1 MKFPKIDRF
10 VLALAAAVILAI
22 IWPEPGRTHGMLQ
35 WQWITTYGIC
45 GVFFLYG
52 LTLKPERMR
61 EGLMCWKAHLVIVFT
76 TFGLFPLVV
85 LLGLA
90 LAPDAMPEAAKVGF
104 FYIAALPSTVSSSV
118 AMVSLAR
125 GNIPVAIFNA
135 TLSSLL
141 GVFLTPTLMAWY
153 LKTAG
158 TPIDLRPTII
168 KIVLLVLLPIV
179 VGQVARRW
187 LSDWAQRHNSFIK
200 QADRAIILAI
210 VYGAFCDSVVEGVW
224 VKHDVLVV
232 VKIAVGTV
240 LLFTVIYALMLLI
253 TKLFKFE
260 TKERIAVLFCGSKK
274 SLATGVPL
282 APLIFAGR
290 GDIGLTILPIMLF
303 HFFQLLIVAF
313 LAARYGERDELKAAA
328 VAHKKEA

>member
-1 MKFPKIDRF
+1 M
-10 VLALAAAVILAI
+10 
-22 IWPEPGRTHGMLQ
+22 
-35 WQWITTYGIC
+35 
-45 GVFFLYG
+45 
-52 LTLKPERMR
+52 
-61 EGLMCWKAHLVIVFT
+61 
-76 TFGLFPLVV
+76 
-85 LLGLA
+85 
-90 LAPDAMPEAAKVGF
+90 
-104 FYIAALPSTVSSSV
+104 
-118 AMVSLAR
+118 
-125 GNIPVAIFNA
+125 
-135 TLSSLL
+135 
-141 GVFLTPTLMAWY
+141 
-153 LKTAG
+153 
-158 TPIDLRPTII
+158 
-168 KIVLLVLLPIV
+168 
-179 VGQVARRW
+179 
-187 LSDWAQRHNSFIK
+187 
-200 QADRAIILAI
+200 
-210 VYGAFCDSVVEGVW
+210 EGVW